1 MSNEG
6 KRLIRAF
13 PLKVTGNRLQDTFFV
28 FCSHFLME
36 DCHEK
41 I

>member
-1 MSNEG
+1 MKG
-6 KRLIRAF
+6 KRFVRAF

-36 DCHEK
+36 VYHEK